1 MNFGVLKEESR
12 EISHTLSQLDKPQ
25 SSPELPRSSAISLAH
40 IDLSQRI
47 EEFEKKERPRR
58 FGNLLL
64 FWYDSTNNPRIVI
77 GSNWILFLFAFVVFV
92 LFYIVIFIFV
102 WDHTFLLLNIF
113 GIALGFIQLL
123 LYLITSLKNPG
134 VQLRK
139 PRNSSMPSC
148 EFCGCLIVKG
158 TRQRHCFICDACF
171 IGYDHHCPWTS
182 KCIGEEN
189 KKYFYLFLFFTFF
202 VFMYLVILMSF
213 YH

>member
-1 MNFGVLKEESR
+1 M
-12 EISHTLSQLDKPQ
+12 
-25 SSPELPRSSAISLAH
+25 
-40 IDLSQRI
+40 
-47 EEFEKKERPRR
+47 
-58 FGNLLL
+58 LL